1 MTINIQN
8 NLVNKYTYLLKND
21 IKFFNIISK
30 MDTVIKQL
38 KEYHYKNTEEYMKK
52 LENSDSEEYWDE
64 YVLFTDEEFME
75 NYKKKFVYSSNK
87 IINYKTKK
95 PINIKIIP
103 V

>member
-1 MTINIQN
+1 IRKVFIIQMITLTN
-8 NLVNKYTYLLKND
+8 QQMLKKEMN
-21 IKFFNIISK
+21 
-30 MDTVIKQL
+30 TVIKQL
-38 KEYHYKNTEEYMKK
+38 KNYHYKNTKEYMKK

-87 IINYKTKK
+87 IVNYKTKK

>member
-1 MTINIQN
+1 
-8 NLVNKYTYLLKND
+8 
-21 IKFFNIISK
+21 

-52 LENSDSEEYWDE
+52 LEDSDTEEYWDE

-87 IINYKTKK
+87 IVNYKTKK

>member
-1 MTINIQN
+1 
-8 NLVNKYTYLLKND
+8 
-21 IKFFNIISK
+21 

-52 LENSDSEEYWDE
+52 LEDSDSEEYWDE

-87 IINYKTKK
+87 IVNYKTNK

>member
-1 MTINIQN
+1 
-8 NLVNKYTYLLKND
+8 
-21 IKFFNIISK
+21 

-52 LENSDSEEYWDE
+52 LEDSDSEEYWDE
-64 YVLFTDEEFME
+64 YVLFTDEEFMK
-75 NYKKKFVYSSNK
+75 NYKKRFIYSSNK

>member
-1 MTINIQN
+1 
-8 NLVNKYTYLLKND
+8 
-21 IKFFNIISK
+21 

-95 PINIKIIP
+95 TINIKIIP

>member
-1 MTINIQN
+1 
-8 NLVNKYTYLLKND
+8 
-21 IKFFNIISK
+21 

-52 LENSDSEEYWDE
+52 LEDSDSEEYWDE
-64 YVLFTDEEFME
+64 YVLFTDEEFMKH
-75 NYKKKFVYSSNK
+75 YKKIFIYSSNK

-95 PINIKIIP
+95 PISIKIIP

>member
-1 MTINIQN
+1 MITLTNQQM
-8 NLVNKYTYLLKND
+8 LKKEMN
-21 IKFFNIISK
+21 
-30 MDTVIKQL
+30 TVIKQL
-38 KEYHYKNTEEYMKK
+38 KNYHYKNTKEYMKK

-87 IINYKTKK
+87 IVNYKTKK

>member
-1 MTINIQN
+1 
-8 NLVNKYTYLLKND
+8 
-21 IKFFNIISK
+21 

-52 LENSDSEEYWDE
+52 LEDSDSEEYWDE
-64 YVLFTDEEFME
+64 YVLFTDEEFMK
-75 NYKKKFVYSSNK
+75 NYKKKFVYSNNK

-95 PINIKIIP
+95 PISIKIIP

>member
-1 MTINIQN
+1 
-8 NLVNKYTYLLKND
+8 
-21 IKFFNIISK
+21 

>member
-1 MTINIQN
+1 
-8 NLVNKYTYLLKND
+8 
-21 IKFFNIISK
+21 

-52 LENSDSEEYWDE
+52 LEDSDSEEYWDE

-87 IINYKTKK
+87 IVNYKTKK

>member
-1 MTINIQN
+1 
-8 NLVNKYTYLLKND
+8 
-21 IKFFNIISK
+21 

-52 LENSDSEEYWDE
+52 LEDSDSEEYWDE